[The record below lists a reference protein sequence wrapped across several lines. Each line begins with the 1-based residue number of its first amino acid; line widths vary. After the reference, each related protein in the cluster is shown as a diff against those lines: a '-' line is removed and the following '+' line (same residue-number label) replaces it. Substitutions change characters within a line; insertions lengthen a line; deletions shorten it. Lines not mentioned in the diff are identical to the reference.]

1 MEIFGYFMA
10 LFIGISLGLFGGGGS
25 ILAVPVLA
33 YLFLLDEKVATA
45 YSLFIIGFGALVGG
59 LKQNRNNNVDWTTAI
74 VFGIPSLIGVWIV
87 RLYVIPQLP
96 EILFNIG
103 DFSISRRMG
112 MFGVFIVLMFAV
124 AYSMLNNNS
133 RKGGTGNII
142 YNYPLILIEGFVIGA
157 VTGFVG
163 AGGGFII
170 IPALVLLTNLDIKK
184 AIGTSLIIIAFKSI
198 LGFFLGD
205 ALIMSIDWNFL
216 IVFTTL
222 TIAGIFLGIYFGK
235 FIDGNKLK
243 KGFGYFVLAM
253 ALFILF
259 TEFIIQ

>member
-96 EILFNIG
+96 EILFNI
-103 DFSISRRMG
+103 D
-112 MFGVFIVLMFAV
+112 
-124 AYSMLNNNS
+124 
-133 RKGGTGNII
+133 RKS
-142 YNYPLILIEGFVIGA
+142 V
-157 VTGFVG
+157 V
-163 AGGGFII
+163 
-170 IPALVLLTNLDIKK
+170 
-184 AIGTSLIIIAFKSI
+184 
-198 LGFFLGD
+198 
-205 ALIMSIDWNFL
+205 
-216 IVFTTL
+216 
-222 TIAGIFLGIYFGK
+222 
-235 FIDGNKLK
+235 
-243 KGFGYFVLAM
+243 
-253 ALFILF
+253 
-259 TEFIIQ
+259 

>member
-33 YLFLLDEKVATA
+33 YLFSLDEKVATA
-45 YSLFIIGFGALVGG
+45 YSLFIVGFGALVGG
-59 LKQNRNNNVDWTTAI
+59 LKQNRNNNVDWITAI
-74 VFGIPSLIGVWIV
+74 AFGIPSLIGVWIV
-87 RLYVIPQLP
+87 RLYVIPELP

-103 DFSISRRMG
+103 DLSITRRMG
-112 MFGVFIVLMFAV
+112 MFGVFIVLMFSA
-124 AYSMLNNNS
+124 AYSMLNTNV
-133 RKGGTGNII
+133 RKGGTGNIV

-157 VTGFVG
+157 VTGLVG

-170 IPALVLLTNLDIKK
+170 IPALVVLTNLDIKK

-216 IVFTTL
+216 IAFTTL
-222 TIAGIFLGIYFGK
+222 TITGIFLGIYFGK

-243 KGFGYFVLAM
+243 KGFGYFVIGM

-259 TEFIIQ
+259 TEFIVK